1 MKNTVI
7 LILSFMLLI
16 TGCKDSLLD
25 TTFLDKSNS
34 SLDLSNAEFLK
45 KNADKYSL
53 WIELLKYADLY
64 NALNDASATSTV
76 FAPDND
82 AVKEFLIWK
91 GVNSVQELDK
101 EYVKNVAKVHIIKG
115 ILKENEFIADVESGS
130 IPVITLFGTYLTT
143 SYGFR
148 NLDVDDKYLDQ
159 VVLEDSLSIYLNNQ
173 AKVADLGRADTTA
186 NGRIYTLKNVIHP
199 LSETIQGTLKSYKEY
214 GIFTEAVEKTGYDK
228 IISVYAD
235 TVANI
240 DGSLSINDVRFT
252 CFAVPD
258 EVFKAAGIQSVAD
271 LAAYLHAGSDYTNT
285 GNALYEYIAYHF
297 LNKAYQKSDLSE
309 FDEVGAVSIY
319 DTKLA
324 GKVITLQSDNGELK
338 INNSS
343 TFIRSNIKARNGL
356 IHKVNTI
363 MPIYDPA
370 PLKVTWDLCNAPD
383 VESLVNSYGAAK
395 SLGQLFSSPLSNKEY
410 QIDLSLD
417 KIDGNYGTISSFIYT
432 YNTAKSSVKS
442 WRKVGFFKC
451 SYVSS
456 TDNKVNKYGA
466 YKDNLMIL
474 NLGYAGN
481 VTFTTPTI
489 IKGKYKVVAYYA
501 GAPALK
507 SFYTN
512 GSTTKINLDDYQ
524 KSIYMWK
531 GIPAT
536 FVDDTKKTN
545 VNANGIASEVIWD
558 EITFDTSGTHT
569 FKITLMDI
577 NAKTNGSYRQM
588 WDYIEFIPIA
598 N

>member
-1 MKNTVI
+1 
-7 LILSFMLLI
+7 
-16 TGCKDSLLD
+16 
-25 TTFLDKSNS
+25 
-34 SLDLSNAEFLK
+34 
-45 KNADKYSL
+45 
-53 WIELLKYADLY
+53 
-64 NALNDASATSTV
+64 
-76 FAPDND
+76 
-82 AVKEFLIWK
+82 
-91 GVNSVQELDK
+91 
-101 EYVKNVAKVHIIKG
+101 
-115 ILKENEFIADVESGS
+115 
-130 IPVITLFGTYLTT
+130 
-143 SYGFR
+143 
-148 NLDVDDKYLDQ
+148 
-159 VVLEDSLSIYLNNQ
+159 
-173 AKVADLGRADTTA
+173 
-186 NGRIYTLKNVIHP
+186 
-199 LSETIQGTLKSYKEY
+199 
-214 GIFTEAVEKTGYDK
+214 
-228 IISVYAD
+228 
-235 TVANI
+235 
-240 DGSLSINDVRFT
+240 
-252 CFAVPD
+252 
-258 EVFKAAGIQSVAD
+258 
-271 LAAYLHAGSDYTNT
+271 
-285 GNALYEYIAYHF
+285 
-297 LNKAYQKSDLSE
+297 
-309 FDEVGAVSIY
+309 
-319 DTKLA
+319 
-324 GKVITLQSDNGELK
+324 
-338 INNSS
+338 
-343 TFIRSNIKARNGL
+343 
-356 IHKVNTI
+356 

>member
-1 MKNTVI
+1 MKKTVI
-7 LILSFMLLI
+7 LILSFVLLLSA
-16 TGCKDSLLD
+16 CKDALLD
-25 TTFLDKSNS
+25 STFLDKGNS

-45 KNADKYSL
+45 KNEAKYSL

-82 AVKEFLIWK
+82 AVKEFLAWK

-101 EYVKNVAKVHIIKG
+101 EYAKNVAKVHIIKG
-115 ILKENEFIADVESGS
+115 ILKENDFITDVEAGS
-130 IPVITLFGTYLTT
+130 IPVITLFGTYLST

-148 NLDVDDKYLDQ
+148 NLDVDDKYLSQ

-186 NGRIYTLKNVIHP
+186 NGRIYTLKNVIRP
-199 LSETIQGTLKSYKEY
+199 LSETILGVLKTYKEY
-214 GIFTEAVEKTGYDK
+214 SIFVEAAEKTGYDK
-228 IISVYAD
+228 VVSVYAD

-240 DGSLSINDVRFT
+240 DGSISVNDVRFT

-258 EVFKAAGIQSVAD
+258 DVYKAAGINSVAD
-271 LAAYLHAGSDYTNT
+271 LATYLHAGSDYSSST
-285 GNALYEYIAYHF
+285 NALYEYVAYHF
-297 LNKAYQKSDLSE
+297 LNKAYQRADLAE

-324 GKVITLQSDNGELK
+324 GKVITVQDESGAPK
-338 INNSS
+338 INSS
-343 TFIRSNIKARNGL
+343 TTFIRSNIKARNGV
-356 IHKVNTI
+356 IHKINTI
-363 MPIYDPA
+363 MPVYEPA
-370 PLKVTWDLCNAPD
+370 PLKVTWDLCNTPD
-383 VESLVNSYGAAK
+383 IESLVNSYGAAK
-395 SLGQLFSSPLSNKEY
+395 FLGQLFSSPLSNKEY

-417 KIDGNYGTISSFIYT
+417 KIDGNYGTISSFIYNYT
-432 YNTAKSSVKS
+432 TAKSSAKS

-456 TDNKVNKYGA
+456 TDNLTNKYGA
-466 YKDNLMIL
+466 YKNNLMIL
-474 NLGYAGN
+474 NLGYTGN

-501 GAPALK
+501 GAPALR

-524 KSIYMWK
+524 KSIFMWK
-531 GIPAT
+531 GLPAT

-545 VNANGIASEVIWD
+545 ANANGIASEVIWD